1 MAKESINLKEAI
13 QIAKIIMVVPEER
26 MPIIREVFEMA
37 GVDIESLGEIEEFKA
52 LTEQETLE
60 ELYELLECVA
70 KGREITNG
78 EYRISPQEFKS
89 ICEEKGLNAHR
100 ARGQLAGL
108 GIIRQ
113 SAWTGGHAVTVC
125 TVREDG
131 STVRRICIYEDWR
144 ARIEK
149 ARQ

>member
-13 QIAKIIMVVPEER
+13 QIAKIIMVIPEER

-37 GVDIESLGEIEEFKA
+37 GVDIESLGEMEEFKA
-52 LTEQETLE
+52 LTEHEALE
-60 ELYELLECVA
+60 GLDELLGQVTEN
-70 KGREITNG
+70 RELKSG

-89 ICEEKGLNAHR
+89 LCEEKGLNAR
-100 ARGQLAGL
+100 RVRGQLAGL

-125 TVREDG
+125 TVRENG
-131 STVRRICIYEDWR
+131 KSVRCICIYEDWR
-144 ARIEK
+144 ERMEK
-149 ARQ
+149 AWQ

>member
-60 ELYELLECVA
+60 ELYGLLGCVTE
-70 KGREITNG
+70 GR
-78 EYRISPQEFKS
+78 R
-89 ICEEKGLNAHR
+89 
-100 ARGQLAGL
+100 
-108 GIIRQ
+108 
-113 SAWTGGHAVTVC
+113 
-125 TVREDG
+125 
-131 STVRRICIYEDWR
+131 
-144 ARIEK
+144 
-149 ARQ
+149 